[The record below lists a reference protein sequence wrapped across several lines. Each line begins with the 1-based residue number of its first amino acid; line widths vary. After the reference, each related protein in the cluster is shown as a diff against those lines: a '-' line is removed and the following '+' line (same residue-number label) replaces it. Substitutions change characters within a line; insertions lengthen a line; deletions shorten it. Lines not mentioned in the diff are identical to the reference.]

1 MTRPAGIPQFG
12 PGTGSGRRP
21 IPDDLYLLRWTPV
34 VESLKAGLS
43 TVEIKAKRGT
53 CPETLRRIRR
63 IMMDDGW
70 TPPKRDPTKVVRA
83 AREPGPPRVG
93 MTTEERLQ
101 KHSGVAFWLRAGK
114 TMAQAAHQEGV
125 SVNTVRVVRRALVA
139 QGEVL

>member
-1 MTRPAGIPQFG
+1 MTKPAGIPRFG

-43 TVEIKAKRGT
+43 TVEIKAKDGT

-63 IMMDDGW
+63 IMMEAGW
-70 TPPKRDPTKVVRA
+70 TPPKRERTKDVRPT
-83 AREPGPPRVG
+83 REPRPPRVG

-101 KHSGVAFWLRAGK
+101 KHSGVAFWLGSGK
-114 TMAQAAHQEGV
+114 TMAQAADQEGV
-125 SVNTVRVVRRALVA
+125 SVNTVRVVSRALVA
-139 QGEVL
+139 QGELP